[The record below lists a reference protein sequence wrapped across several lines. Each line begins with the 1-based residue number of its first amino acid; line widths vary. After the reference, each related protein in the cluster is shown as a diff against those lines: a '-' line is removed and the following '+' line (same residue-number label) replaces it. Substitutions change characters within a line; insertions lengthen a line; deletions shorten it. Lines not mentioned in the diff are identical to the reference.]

1 MTYENLTFS
10 ATTEQDEILTA
21 LKDLIKAMGDKP
33 INSGLLLLSVSDEKQ
48 TTKIDLAVTLQEDL
62 DVVIKITKDKLES
75 DYLSFTFAL
84 NSDGQLIIVG
94 GAIDGESIDFAEL
107 GKEYVIT
114 ESLEELTN
122 VVTDCLTDEQF
133 A

>member
-1 MTYENLTFS
+1 VNYNDLTFS

-21 LKDLIKAMGDKP
+21 LKDLIKIMGDKP
-33 INSGLLLLSVSDEKQ
+33 INSGLLLLSVSDEKE

-62 DVVIKITKDKLES
+62 DVVVKMTKDKLES

-84 NSDGQLIIVG
+84 NSDGQLILAG
-94 GAIDGESIDFAEL
+94 GAIDGESIGFEEL

-122 VVTDCLTDEQF
+122 VVTDCLTLEQ
-133 A
+133 

>member
-21 LKDLIKAMGDKP
+21 LKDLIKVMGDKP
-33 INSGLLLLSVSDEKQ
+33 IKSGLLLLSVSDEKQ
-48 TTKIDLAVTLQEDL
+48 TTKIDLAVSLQEDL